1 MEFQDTLGHFA
12 PDYQI
17 YMCGAKYQQGPGVG
31 GSQNP
36 LKSRKMSCMTGGN

>member
-17 YMCGAKYQQGPGVG
+17 CIYEGKISTGPWGRGV
-31 GSQNP
+31 P
-36 LKSRKMSCMTGGN
+36 KPFEK